1 MCTALTLQTKQC
13 EVLFGRNLDYVVN
26 FNQSVNL
33 IPRNYK
39 WLNGAIDKN
48 EYVKYAILGMG
59 TVFDKFPYLTDG
71 FNEKGLGCAALY
83 FPGYASYNKNLKG
96 DKINL
101 SPYDIILWILGN
113 FKTVEEVIFAFKYVN
128 IVDTPRLRNIIP
140 NEYHWIVTDRS
151 GKSIVIEKTKEKLS
165 IYQDKFGILTNSPT
179 FDWQTTNL
187 NQYIPLNPRQPS
199 DVCWS
204 GQKLTPFGQGLGAL
218 GMPGDNTPPSR
229 FVRIAFTKS
238 FIPIPINEKCG
249 IIEFFNS
256 LNTTFEV
263 NGSLITP
270 EGLNEKSLY
279 TSCMNLQKRIY
290 YYNTYDNNRIN
301 AVIMKNEDLNS
312 KQIIKYPYMNS
323 LDINYQN

>member
-1 MCTALTLQTKQC
+1 MCTALTLKTRQC
-13 EVLFGRNLDYVVN
+13 EILFGRNLDYIVN
-26 FNQSVNL
+26 FNQSVHL

-39 WLNGAIDKN
+39 WLNGATGQN

-59 TVFDKFPYLTDG
+59 TVFDKFPYLADG

-83 FPGYASYNKNLKG
+83 FPGYASYNKNLNE

-113 FKTVEEVIFAFKYVN
+113 FKTVEEVAVAFKEVN
-128 IVDTPRLRNIIP
+128 IVDTPRIGKNIP
-140 NEYHWIVTDRS
+140 TEYHWIVTDNR

-165 IYQDKFGILTNSPT
+165 VYQNKLGILTNSPT

-187 NQYIPLNPRQPS
+187 NQYIPLTPNQPS

-204 GQKLTPFGQGLGAL
+204 GQKLIPLGQGLGAL

-229 FVRIAFTKS
+229 FVRIAFTKN
-238 FIPIPINEKCG
+238 FIPTPINEKRG
-249 IIEFFNS
+249 IIEFFNA
-256 LNTTFEV
+256 LNTVFEV

-270 EGLNEKSLY
+270 DGLSETTLY
-279 TSCMNLQKRIY
+279 TSCMNLQKKIY
-290 YYNTYDNNRIN
+290 YYNTYYNNRIN
-301 AVIMKNEDLNS
+301 AVIMRDEDLDS
-312 KQIIKYPYMNS
+312 KQIINYPYINS